1 VYTTLSAPRIR
12 FPAYFRYMWCA
23 HSHVSRNMTRDTPH
37 LHTAPS
43 ASRIRFSTLHIFDIC
58 DERILMCNVIW
69 HVILHI
75 YIRHQARLEFAR
87 CSALQGVAVCYIVLQ
102 CVALCCSVLQCVAV
116 CWAETTWY
124 FTNTLQVLGTF
135 HWTKLSAF
143 TCVTWHTIWYVT
155 YIATHCNTL
164 QHTATH
170 CNTLQHTATH

>member
-1 VYTTLSAPRIR
+1 MYTTLSAPRIR
-12 FPAYFRYMWCA
+12 FPAYFRYIWCA

-87 CSALQGVAVCYIVLQ
+87 CSALQGVAVCCSVLQ
-102 CVALCCSVLQCVAV
+102 CAAVCCSVLQCVGRRQRDTSRIP
-116 CWAETTWY
+116 CKYLEH
-124 FTNTLQVLGTF
+124 FTELNCRHSHV
-135 HWTKLSAF
+135 
-143 TCVTWHTIWYVT
+143 WHGIQYDMS
-155 YIATHCNTL
+155 
-164 QHTATH
+164 HT
-170 CNTLQHTATH
+170 